1 MSKKEILLIVGVVVV
16 IACVVIVLGMLGG
29 TKCKPANLEMWGLY
43 DEPEIFTE
51 FIDDFGKENK
61 CSVKITYKKMS
72 AETYEQ
78 DLINAFAS
86 DRSPDIWIITILPKH
101 KDKIAALPQEA
112 LSFNINNFKTTFV
125 EVAENDLTEQN
136 KIYALPLYIDT
147 LALFYNKDYFNDAG
161 IVSPPETWNELV
173 ENDLEKLIKKNQSGN
188 IERDGISI
196 GTAENFNRSTDILSL
211 IMLQNGT
218 KMVSDDK
225 KSSAIMGTV
234 NLDGKDY
241 YPGKEALRFYTD
253 FSSPTKKIYTW
264 NRQMPYSI
272 DAFADGKSAMMLSY
286 AYQVSAIKAKSPYL
300 RYGISSMLQTKDR
313 SFDINYANYWAYTV
327 SKKSKSSETAWKFLL
342 YLIRP
347 ENAKRYSQLTTRP
360 IAQRG
365 LIEWQKKDNPNL
377 AVFAGQI
384 LTARSWYQI
393 DSAKIEKNLSDAI
406 ESVVLGGTTTDK
418 AITTLNNQIN
428 LLLKPQI

>member
-86 DRSPDIWIITILPKH
+86 DRSPDIWIMHNTWLPKH

-147 LALFYNKDYFNDAG
+147 LALFYNKDYFNDA
-161 IVSPPETWNELV
+161 
-173 ENDLEKLIKKNQSGN
+173 
-188 IERDGISI
+188 
-196 GTAENFNRSTDILSL
+196 
-211 IMLQNGT
+211 
-218 KMVSDDK
+218 
-225 KSSAIMGTV
+225 
-234 NLDGKDY
+234 
-241 YPGKEALRFYTD
+241 
-253 FSSPTKKIYTW
+253 
-264 NRQMPYSI
+264 
-272 DAFADGKSAMMLSY
+272 
-286 AYQVSAIKAKSPYL
+286 
-300 RYGISSMLQTKDR
+300 
-313 SFDINYANYWAYTV
+313 
-327 SKKSKSSETAWKFLL
+327 
-342 YLIRP
+342 
-347 ENAKRYSQLTTRP
+347 
-360 IAQRG
+360 
-365 LIEWQKKDNPNL
+365 
-377 AVFAGQI
+377 
-384 LTARSWYQI
+384 
-393 DSAKIEKNLSDAI
+393 
-406 ESVVLGGTTTDK
+406 
-418 AITTLNNQIN
+418 
-428 LLLKPQI
+428 